1 MRALIALIV
10 IIYVVGIG
18 VVLSPTIRD
27 KWTGA
32 SASDF
37 TTSIVQALPI
47 AMAWPA
53 TVYRSVTQR
62 G

>member
-1 MRALIALIV
+1 MRMIIALIV
-10 IIYVVGIG
+10 IVYIVGIG
-18 VVLSPTIRD
+18 VVLSPTVRE
-27 KWTGA
+27 KWNGA

-37 TTSIVQALPI
+37 VTSVVQALPA

-53 TVYRSVTQR
+53 SIFRSEFGR